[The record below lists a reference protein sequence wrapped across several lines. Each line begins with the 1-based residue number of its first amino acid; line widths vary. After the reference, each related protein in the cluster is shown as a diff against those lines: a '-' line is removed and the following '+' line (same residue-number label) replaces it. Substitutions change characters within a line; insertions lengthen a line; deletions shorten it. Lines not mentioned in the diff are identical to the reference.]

1 MHRLCGYASTEKG
14 FIRAW
19 LQRLASGMAL
29 ASTLLLGQTVVAAGI
44 DGVSVTASLL
54 EQTGAS
60 IDEPRLEVT
69 AGGKTLSLSRSELL
83 LRSQVITVQK
93 DSAYQRTMQYR
104 AVPISVL
111 LPSAADHA
119 SVQFVASDGFVANI
133 AGQDLAG
140 VGQAYLAIEELAHPW
155 PPIDANNPHKTA
167 SAGPFYLVWLDPVA
181 GKISNEQWPYQVA
194 KIRVEQPL
202 LQRYPRLAPAQINA
216 SAPAMRGLQV
226 FLKNCAVCHKMNGAG
241 DAEIGPDLNLPYNP
255 TQYFQTEFL
264 RKLIRQPS
272 AVRTWKTSLM
282 PGFDVKTISNA
293 ELDDLLSYLKAMA
306 KSQKHESVKRQ

>member
-1 MHRLCGYASTEKG
+1 MHCQYDYSNTQKV
-14 FIRAW
+14 FIATRA
-19 LQRLASGMAL
+19 QGLARTVAL
-29 ASTLLLGQTVVAAGI
+29 ASILLIGQTAAAAAI
-44 DGVSVTASLL
+44 DRVFVSPTSQEQVSASAEEL
-54 EQTGAS
+54 
-60 IDEPRLEVT
+60 RLEVT

-83 LRSQVITVQK
+83 SRAQVITVQK
-93 DSAYQRTMQYR
+93 DSAYRRTMQYR
-104 AVPISVL
+104 AVPILAL

-133 AGQDLAG
+133 AGKDLAG
-140 VGQAYLAIEELAHPW
+140 AGQAYLAIEELEHPW

-202 LQRYPRLAPAQINA
+202 LQRYPQLAPVQTKA

-255 TQYFQTEFL
+255 TQYFQTDFL

-293 ELDDLLSYLKAMA
+293 ELEDLLSYLKAMA
-306 KSQKHESVKRQ
+306 KSQKRER